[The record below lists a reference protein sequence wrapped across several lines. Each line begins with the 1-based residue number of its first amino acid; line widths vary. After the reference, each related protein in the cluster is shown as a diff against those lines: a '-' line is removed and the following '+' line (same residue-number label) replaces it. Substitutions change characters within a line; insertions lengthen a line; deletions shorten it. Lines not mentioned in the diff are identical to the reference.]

1 LACFVLH
8 NIARQRKQPMPED
21 DGAEENELLEFIM
34 PPEEPVM
41 TPTDIILRACGFVKR
56 KNITENHF

>member
-1 LACFVLH
+1 
-8 NIARQRKQPMPED
+8 MPED